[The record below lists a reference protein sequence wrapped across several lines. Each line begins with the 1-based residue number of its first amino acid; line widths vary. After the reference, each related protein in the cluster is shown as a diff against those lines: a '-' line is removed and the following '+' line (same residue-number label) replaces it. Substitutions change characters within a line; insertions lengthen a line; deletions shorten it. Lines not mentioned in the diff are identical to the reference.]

1 MSVSEVLFRVFGT
14 LPYIYEHTWR
24 LRLLPK
30 IWITSVSRLIC
41 IMFWS
46 VRNLKRLYWNDKTY
60 FHFVDFNQRFFVANR
75 IMYISIFISTWIRL
89 GFLPKNQV
97 ESSKIKKTL
106 TFYHR
111 HPKFYPMNFNSRDI
125 HISHRGLAIS
135 RRHKKVAKI
144 VAPD

>member
-97 ESSKIKKTL
+97 ESSLSRKHWRSTTGTRNFILWTLIHATFTFPTEAWLSADVTKKS
-106 TFYHR
+106 
-111 HPKFYPMNFNSRDI
+111 PK
-125 HISHRGLAIS
+125 L
-135 RRHKKVAKI
+135 
-144 VAPD
+144 